1 MFKDKLGISIFLFYW
16 CCFLLWK
23 FKIDVLFVE
32 RLCII
37 YILKGFMMYIVF
49 LVEVKYWFW
58 YVNDVLG
65 YNRFLE
71 RIFKSW

>member
-1 MFKDKLGISIFLFYW
+1 M
-16 CCFLLWK
+16 
-23 FKIDVLFVE
+23 IDVLFVE
-32 RLCII
+32 RFCII

-71 RIFKSW
+71 RIF